1 MLDTESRN
9 RHSFNYLRE
18 HSNQEK
24 NGFSNKK
31 RKSAKVDN
39 VVNLWSG
46 DIFKKQVSFCDSV
59 VQVKAREC
67 ADISG
72 KQQVGRAV
80 MEQTVTLSKEHSEK
94 VIFCC

>member
-9 RHSFNYLRE
+9 RHSFNYLR
-18 HSNQEK
+18 NTPIKKK

-46 DIFKKQVSFCDSV
+46 DIFKKQVSFCDNV

-80 MEQTVTLSKEHSEK
+80 MEQTVTLSKEQSEK